1 MTVRE
6 MQDEILRLKKEK
18 DVCILAHTYQPHD
31 VTEVADFTGDSFQ
44 LSLCAQKAP
53 QKTVLL
59 CGVRFMA
66 ETVKMLSPEKRVILS
81 NENAGCPMA
90 QQLTVAEI
98 EEARAKYPGCAVVA
112 YINTTAELKAVCD
125 VCVTSSSAV
134 EIVKKLPQKDILF
147 IPDVNLGAYVQERCP
162 EKKLHFIRGGCSVH
176 AAITKEETL
185 EAKSAHPNALLLAHP
200 ECKAEVVKYA
210 DYVGSTAG
218 IINFVRSAT
227 SDEFIVG
234 TEVSVAEHLAYEFP
248 DKKFYPLSK
257 NLICSNMKA
266 TSLPDVYRILKW
278 GGKEIEMS
286 AALIQKARVCI
297 DKMLELGK

>member
-6 MQDEILRLKKEK
+6 MQDEILRLKQEK
-18 DVCILAHTYQPHD
+18 DVCILAHTYQSHD

-44 LSLCAQKAP
+44 LSLYARKAP

-66 ETVKMLSPEKRVILS
+66 ETVKMLSPEKRVVLS

-90 QQLTVAEI
+90 QQLSVSEIVAEK
-98 EEARAKYPGCAVVA
+98 AKHPNCAVVA

-147 IPDVNLGAYVQERCP
+147 IPDVNLGAYVAERCP
-162 EKKLHFIRGGCSVH
+162 EKRLHFIRGGCSVH
-176 AAITKEETL
+176 AAITKEEACA
-185 EAKSAHPNALLLAHP
+185 AKKAHPNALLLAHP

-218 IINFVRSAT
+218 IINFVRGGT
-227 SDEFIVG
+227 NDEFIVG

-286 AALIQKARVCI
+286 AELIEKARVCI
-297 DKMLELGK
+297 DKMLELG